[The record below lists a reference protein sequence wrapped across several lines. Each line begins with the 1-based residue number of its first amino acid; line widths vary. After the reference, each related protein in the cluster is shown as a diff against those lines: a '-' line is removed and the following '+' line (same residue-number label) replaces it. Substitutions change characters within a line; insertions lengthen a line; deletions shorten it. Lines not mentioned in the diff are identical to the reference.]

1 MSKRFDFNKKYG
13 YLKLEKIMKKKIS
26 VSVRALNV
34 TFCFNI
40 SLLRLLRIDLFQLNI
55 LKTCVEIKR

>member
-1 MSKRFDFNKKYG
+1 
-13 YLKLEKIMKKKIS
+13 MKKKIS